1 VHDVFWFCYQ
11 LILVI
16 LYSNSILIIL
26 KLFQFFILE
35 TLVQCHRLVAA
46 PEIESSVELQ
56 VWDLETR
63 QRVST
68 LRGHHAFTT
77 KDCPFLLFT
86 QDDTASPLHHPD
98 SHALA
103 STTSRGA
110 HETVTTPSE
119 GHSHPAVDNNFIPG
133 DLISSGSE
141 DASAY
146 VWSLKLKRLVKVL
159 RGHQEVV
166 SAVSWSPIVPG
177 LLATASD
184 DYTVRLWGRIN
195 TEVHMA

>member
-1 VHDVFWFCYQ
+1 M
-11 LILVI
+11 
-16 LYSNSILIIL
+16 
-26 KLFQFFILE
+26 
-35 TLVQCHRLVAA
+35 AA

-56 VWDLETR
+56 VWDLSTR

-86 QDDTASPLHHPD
+86 QDDSPSPLHHRSFNAP
-98 SHALA
+98 SSSAAAA
-103 STTSRGA
+103 SSQSCSSDKQDFA
-110 HETVTTPSE
+110 
-119 GHSHPAVDNNFIPG
+119 PG

-146 VWSLKLKRLVKVL
+146 VWSLKLQRLVKVL

-166 SAVSWSPIVPG
+166 SAVGWSPGVPG

-184 DYTVRLWGRIN
+184 DYTVRLWGRSQTRVQTN
-195 TEVHMA
+195 